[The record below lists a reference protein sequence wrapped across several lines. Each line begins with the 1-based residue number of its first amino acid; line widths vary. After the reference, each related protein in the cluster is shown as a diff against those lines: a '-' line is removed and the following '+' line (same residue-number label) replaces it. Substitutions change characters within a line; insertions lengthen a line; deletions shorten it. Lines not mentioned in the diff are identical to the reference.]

1 MTFAIVAAVVATSS
15 VYTAVQQRKSGKAQA
30 EQVLIQKQ
38 QEEMQA
44 KVEELSRRE
53 ELNATLA
60 ANQAAMATSG
70 VSGLT
75 PESVALES
83 ARQVSSS
90 ESAIGLSNRLKLAM
104 RERQAANIS
113 ATGRAQATG
122 TLLSGAAQAASGYA
136 AYNAASTPTTTTVP

>member
-15 VYTAVQQRKSGKAQA
+15 VYTAVQQRKAGKAQA

-53 ELNATLA
+53 QLNATLA

-136 AYNAASTPTTTTVP
+136 AYNAPTPTTTTG

>member
-1 MTFAIVAAVVATSS
+1 MSFVVVGSIIAAST
-15 VYTAVQQRKSGKAQA
+15 VYTAVQQRKAGKAQA
-30 EQVLIQKQ
+30 EEVLMQKQ

-44 KVEELSRRE
+44 KVEELARRE
-53 ELNATLA
+53 KLNATLA

-75 PESVALES
+75 PESVALQS

-90 ESAIGLSNRLKLAM
+90 ESAIALSDRLKLAM

-122 TLLSGAAQAASGYA
+122 TLLSGAAQVASGYA
-136 AYNAASTPTTTTVP
+136 AYNAPTPTTTTVN

>member
-1 MTFAIVAAVVATSS
+1 MSFWIVAAIATST
-15 VYTAVQQRKSGKAQA
+15 VYTASQQQKAAKAQA

-53 ELNATLA
+53 QLNATLA

-75 PESVALES
+75 PESVALQS

-90 ESAIGLSNRLKLAM
+90 ESAIGLSDRLKLSM
-104 RERQAANIS
+104 RERQASNIMS
-113 ATGRAQATG
+113 QGKGQAIG
-122 TLLSGAAQAASGYA
+122 TLLSGAAQAGMYHSSLPK
-136 AYNAASTPTTTTVP
+136 STTTTTVP